1 MNIPSLRFLERESRG
16 RRLFERVLPVIVFL
30 GAGLATELILF
41 EERKRQESITR
52 ENAMSNAG
60 EIRAI
65 IESELNATIHLASGL
80 VSFIKSNNG
89 QYQVSEIEPWLLDL
103 QAKEPSIRNITLAPD
118 NRIQMVVPRLGNE
131 SALGLYYP
139 DNQQQWPAIEKII
152 RSSQPALVGPFEL
165 KQGGL
170 GLAYRVP
177 VFLRNGNYWGMVSTV
192 LNAAQVF
199 SLAEQR
205 AQQLKL
211 DFAIIDLD
219 NQAANQTIY
228 GDSTLTRKELNL
240 GLNKVPVKL
249 RINIPGRNIELLA
262 ANNLVSSDIIST
274 QTQRVAGWLI
284 AMLLGFLIAK
294 TLQSYRKQTRAYF
307 ALNESQQRFMRA
319 FNTAPQ
325 GMALVDIDGHWISAN
340 PMLCSI
346 LGYEEYELLQKPI
359 TELSDRLAA
368 TSLRQEWIRQ
378 GKSSLQLELNLR
390 HRDGH
395 TVNCVLSLALI
406 EYEKLQKTYWIFQV
420 IDISRRVAAE
430 NQLQASAEYTQTIL
444 NKVAEGIVSTSL
456 NGEIRSINPAAMAL
470 WKLPDATY
478 LQTNFFTLLCDE
490 NNPALQAD
498 IDNFIRALKMPD
510 PAQEIASHPLFTR
523 ESIINDFHGKQLHI
537 EFSISS
543 TQQKKETELIIVLR
557 DITERKHLEM
567 MQSEFVSIVSH
578 ELRTPLTSIIGSL
591 KLIEGGIFGHLP
603 ESLARMI
610 HIALQNGQ
618 QLALIIND
626 ILDMDKL
633 AGGKMEFNIQT
644 LAINPLIADSIE
656 NNQSFAQE
664 YQVKFEF
671 INLEQ
676 DCMINADALR
686 VQQVMSNLLS
696 NAAKFSHPDGKVEI
710 RILKESGQVKIFVKD
725 VGEGIPEQY
734 QDRLFKK
741 FSQVDG
747 SSTRKKGGTGLGLSI
762 CKQMVERMQGE
773 IGFNSKEGEGSTF
786 YFTLP
791 IASTIIETTEN
802 KDSSGDA
809 NSP

>member
-1 MNIPSLRFLERESRG
+1 M
-16 RRLFERVLPVIVFL
+16 
-30 GAGLATELILF
+30 
-41 EERKRQESITR
+41 
-52 ENAMSNAG
+52 
-60 EIRAI
+60 
-65 IESELNATIHLASGL
+65 
-80 VSFIKSNNG
+80 
-89 QYQVSEIEPWLLDL
+89 
-103 QAKEPSIRNITLAPD
+103 
-118 NRIQMVVPRLGNE
+118 VPRQGNE

-177 VFLRNGNYWGMVSTV
+177 VLLQSGNYWGMISTV

-205 AQQLKL
+205 AKQLKL
-211 DFAIIDLD
+211 DFAIIDL
-219 NQAANQTIY
+219 NSQTTNQTIY
-228 GDSTLTRKELNL
+228 GNSTLTQKELN
-240 GLNKVPVKL
+240 KVRDQIPVKL
-249 RINIPGRNIELLA
+249 KINIPGRNIELLA
-262 ANNLVSSDIIST
+262 VNNLTSSDIIST
-274 QTQRVAGWLI
+274 QSRRVAGWLI
-284 AMLLGFLIAK
+284 AMLLGFLITK

-340 PMLCSI
+340 PMLCNI
-346 LGYEEYELLQKPI
+346 LGYGEYELLQKPI
-359 TELSDRLAA
+359 TELSDQLAPA
-368 TSLRQEWIRQ
+368 TLHKEWIIQ
-378 GKSSLQLELNLR
+378 GKSSLQLELNLH

-395 TVNCVLSLALI
+395 TVSCVLSLALI

-456 NGEIRSINPAAMAL
+456 DGEIRSINPAAMAL
-470 WKLPDATY
+470 WKLPDTTY
-478 LQTNFFTLLCDE
+478 LQANFFSLLCDAS
-490 NNPALQAD
+490 NPTLQAD
-498 IDNFIRALKMPD
+498 IDNFIRALNIPD
-510 PAQEIASHPLFTR
+510 SVQEIESNPLFTR
-523 ESIINDFHGKQLHI
+523 ESIITDFHGNQLHI

-591 KLIEGGIFGHLP
+591 KLIEGGIFGNLP

-633 AGGKMEFNIQT
+633 AAGKMEFNIQA
-644 LAINPLIADSIE
+644 LEINQLIADSIE

-671 INLEQ
+671 IVLKQ
-676 DCMINADALR
+676 DCTINADALR
-686 VQQVMSNLLS
+686 VQQIMSNLLS
-696 NAAKFSHPDGKVEI
+696 NAAKFSHPNSTVEI
-710 RILKESGQVKIFVKD
+710 RILKEPGHVKIFVKD
-725 VGEGIPEQY
+725 VGVGIPEQY
-734 QDRLFKK
+734 KDRLFKK

-791 IASTIIETTEN
+791 VAPNMIEASP
-802 KDSSGDA
+802 DLDA
-809 NSP
+809 NRS